1 MHINSTPC
9 PRCCREV
16 YPHVSAV
23 SLLVYIMTSQ
33 RHSHAL
39 PTPVMLKHRSSVH
52 FSQSSSLKGVQITVN
67 ANGDTSSGPS
77 GSETSKSHHSGTA
90 LLSSTLTVQ
99 RKRSRTISTALSSL
113 SPTGKSK
120 SRVVALDK
128 KNDSEKRRMQAQTEF
143 AGLVEYS
150 SIPRPSSTAFERS
163 TVRKE
168 YIGNAN
174 STPTKRNKHGHSA
187 AVTSPGFVS
196 TPGHIASRLPGWLTP
211 TAGSRPEGPPLLTP
225 ILQSH
230 RPRHL
235 SLSSLSPSYRN
246 TVRTAHYKLNHT
258 HVVAEPTPL
267 RSNTP
272 VRADTPMTF
281 DPIWLLGIQ
290 HAGDEPQDPQVAKR
304 PTSHR
309 RVYSGLWKT
318 AHDHSSTI
326 KSPLSHSQPSSPAL
340 QRHESG
346 TNVPPT
352 FYADF
357 TSTIWLTYR
366 SQFPPIKDDAW
377 PNNNSSS
384 TLSNGR
390 LSNSPVAKWTSDSG
404 WGCMLRTSQSMLA
417 NTLLRIHLGRSTFS
431 ARKSSEFTDVNE
443 DWRKPAYPTRT
454 ADYATY
460 VKILTWFFDTPAPEA
475 PFGIHRMALAGQEL
489 GTEVG
494 QWFGPSVAAG
504 AIKWAHL
511 VPS

>member
-1 MHINSTPC
+1 M
-9 PRCCREV
+9 
-16 YPHVSAV
+16 YPHASALN
-23 SLLVYIMTSQ
+23 LLVYIMTSQ

-163 TVRKE
+163 TVRRG
-168 YIGNAN
+168 YIGDS
-174 STPTKRNKHGHSA
+174 STPTMSEKRGHTA
-187 AVTSPGFVS
+187 AVTVS
-196 TPGHIASRLPGWLTP
+196 TSEHITSRLPAWLTP

-235 SLSSLSPSYRN
+235 SLSSLSPSHRN
-246 TVRTAHYKLNHT
+246 TVKATHYKLNHT

-267 RSNTP
+267 HSNTP

-290 HAGDEPQDPQVAKR
+290 HAGVEPQDPQLVKR
-304 PTSHR
+304 PTAHR
-309 RVYSGLWKT
+309 RVYSGLRKT

-326 KSPLSHSQPSSPAL
+326 KSPLSHSQPPSPAL

-346 TNVPPT
+346 ANIPPT

-357 TSTIWLTYR
+357 TSTIWFTYR
-366 SQFPPIKDDAW
+366 SNFPPIKDDAW
-377 PNNNSSS
+377 SDNNSSS
-384 TLSNGR
+384 TLSNGAFSTLR
-390 LSNSPVAKWTSDSG
+390 KSPTAKWTSDSG

-417 NTLLRIHLGRSTFS
+417 NTLLRIHLGRSMFS
-431 ARKSSEFTDVNE
+431 AQKVRNVL
-443 DWRKPAYPTRT
+443 TRM
-454 ADYATY
+454 
-460 VKILTWFFDTPAPEA
+460 KIGENRRTL
-475 PFGIHRMALAGQEL
+475 QEL
-489 GTEVG
+489 QIMQCMSKFLPGFSTR
-494 QWFGPSVAAG
+494 QLQ
-504 AIKWAHL
+504 KLHL
-511 VPS
+511 VFIEWR